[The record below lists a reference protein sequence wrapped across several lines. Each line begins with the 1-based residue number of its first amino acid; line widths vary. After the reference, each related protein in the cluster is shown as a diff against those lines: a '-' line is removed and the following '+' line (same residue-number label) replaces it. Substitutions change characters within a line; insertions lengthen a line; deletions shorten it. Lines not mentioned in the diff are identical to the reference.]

1 MYDLHI
7 DFFIQFT
14 WDFVKIRC
22 FAGIYRFIYSRVH
35 NNTCF
40 QHSIYLNFNHYKCT
54 LLSNCPSNKSINIV
68 KQGTVTCF
76 TLFSYFSY
84 TLSLR
89 QQNKYRVYGSILTDK
104 WYSVKLIQKSRKKP
118 PMVVFL
124 ILPQEAFFSI
134 AHFLRTCSLFYVV
147 LRRNR
152 SCVSVSRG

>member
-1 MYDLHI
+1 MQLIIALIVYNRINSRIVTPGIMYDLHI

-68 KQGTVTCF
+68 KQGTVLCITRFGPRHRHQRLFERCEGPFFCSVEF
-76 TLFSYFSY
+76 TL
-84 TLSLR
+84 
-89 QQNKYRVYGSILTDK
+89 QNTIYLLK
-104 WYSVKLIQKSRKKP
+104 
-118 PMVVFL
+118 
-124 ILPQEAFFSI
+124 
-134 AHFLRTCSLFYVV
+134 
-147 LRRNR
+147 
-152 SCVSVSRG
+152 